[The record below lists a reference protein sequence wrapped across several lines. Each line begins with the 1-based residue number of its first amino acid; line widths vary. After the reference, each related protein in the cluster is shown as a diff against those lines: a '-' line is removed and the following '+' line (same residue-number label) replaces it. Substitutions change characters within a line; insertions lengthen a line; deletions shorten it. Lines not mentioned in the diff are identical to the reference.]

1 LLDASRSIVTRR
13 IAIALFGDEVSPR
26 FCFAEA
32 VVVVDIAEGRTVGR
46 QVVSL
51 GEPWLARRL
60 SQLAS
65 LGVHTLVCGAFN
77 RAYLPAAERLG
88 IQVITGVAG
97 NKDEAIARFAKWRT
111 GCCRRARLAEAPVSK
126 ADAGRSCR
134 RRNGT
139 GN

>member
-1 LLDASRSIVTRR
+1 VTRR
-13 IAIALFGDEVSPR
+13 IAIALFGEEVSPR

-32 VVVVDIAEGRTVGR
+32 VIVVDIADGQTVSR

-60 SQLAS
+60 SQLGA
-65 LGVHTLVCGAFN
+65 LGVQTLICGAFN

-97 NKDEAIARFAKWRT
+97 NKDDALARFAKWRR
-111 GCCRRARLAEAPVSK
+111 GCCRRAKLAETSATHVG
-126 ADAGRSCR
+126 AGRSCR

>member
-13 IAIALFGDEVSPR
+13 IAIALFGNEVSPR

-32 VVVVDIAEGRTVGR
+32 VMVADVADGRTVSR

-51 GEPWLARRL
+51 GEPWLARRIA
-60 SQLAS
+60 QLGA
-65 LGVHTLVCGAFN
+65 LGVQTLICGAFN

-97 NKDEAIARFAKWRT
+97 NKDDALARFAKCGT
-111 GCCRRARLAEAPVSK
+111 GCCRRGKLAAAPV
-126 ADAGRSCR
+126 ANAAVGRSCR